1 MNSTDLASRYGT
13 SRTHRLPTVVG
24 VVIALAGLGWL
35 GWAIWGQS
43 DPKVTSALVTFDV
56 ANPHSASARIQVH
69 LQSTDVRATCT
80 LKATARDHTV
90 VGERDVVVPQ
100 DRGRTMVLE
109 PRIRT
114 ERKATSVELEGCV
127 ANGQKRPR

>member
-13 SRTHRLPTVVG
+13 SRTHRLPIVVG

-43 DPKVTSALVTFDV
+43 DPKVTSALVSFDV
-56 ANPHSASARIQVH
+56 NDPHAALARIQVH
-69 LQSTDVRATCT
+69 LQSTEVRATCT
-80 LKATARDHTV
+80 VKATARDHTV
-90 VGERDVVVPQ
+90 VGERDIAVPRN
-100 DRGRTMVLE
+100 RGRTVTLN

-114 ERKATSVELEGCV
+114 DRQATSVELEGCV
-127 ANGQKRPR
+127 APGQKRPR